1 MVNDVSIVVLTPARN
16 EEWIL
21 EKFLQTCSM
30 FADLIIVADQQ
41 STDNTKAIIGKFEKA
56 VYLENTKK
64 EYDEVYRQRLLIE
77 KARELVPGKRLLIA
91 IDADEVISA
100 DSINADEWREICSKP
115 AGTSIYFKKPDL
127 LPGCKNYV
135 DYSNYFL
142 LGFMDDGTEHTGTQ
156 FHSPRVPAGKMRY
169 NSDQIRFMHLA
180 LVREKIY
187 LARQR
192 LYAVMENING
202 TASLRFRYRKY
213 SRKIQSFRYLTIT
226 KKIPAEW
233 LKFPHFSMSEDQFD
247 DSEKNGFN
255 RQIIEAFAAHGE
267 KRFYFDD
274 IWYVNYN
281 DINHALGM
289 MRDNKIKAP
298 GLFYKVLRSVFI
310 TSYASLLSIKKRA
323 AKK

>member
-1 MVNDVSIVVLTPARN
+1 MVNDVSIVVLTPAKN

-21 EKFLQTCSM
+21 EKFLQTCSL

-64 EYDEVYRQRLLIE
+64 EYDEAYRQCLLID
-77 KARELVPGKRLLIA
+77 KARELAPGKRLLIA
-91 IDADEVISA
+91 IDADEIISA
-100 DSINADEWREICSKP
+100 DSISSDEWMSICSKP

-127 LPGCKNYV
+127 LPGFHNYV

-142 LGFMDDGTEHTGTQ
+142 LGFMDDGSEHTGTQ
-156 FHSPRVPAGKMRY
+156 FHSPRVPVGRMRY

-192 LYAVMENING
+192 LYSVMENING

-233 LKFPHFSMSEDQFD
+233 LKFPQFSMSGDQFD

-255 RQIIEAFAAHGE
+255 RQIIEAFSAHGE

-281 DINHALGM
+281 DINQVLGPLPG
-289 MRDNKIKAP
+289 NKIKGP
-298 GLFYKVLRSVFI
+298 GLFHKVIRSVFI
-310 TSYASLLSIKKRA
+310 KSYATLLSMKKKA